1 MTNEEKAKELAGYC
15 AGETDYKETA
25 AYDAALAMAQWKDER
40 IKELEVTLNCRSKY
54 ERIYRNEF
62 LEAEKQALIDKACE
76 WWEMEI
82 IYPTMTQAEKEWF
95 EARIEAFKKAM
106 KGGNNE

>member
-25 AYDAALAMAQWKDER
+25 AYDAALAMATWKDEQ
-40 IKELEVTLNCRSKY
+40 
-54 ERIYRNEF
+54 

-76 WWEMEI
+76 WWENELT
-82 IYPTMTQAEKEWF
+82 YPTMTQADMFYKDSM
-95 EARIEAFKKAM
+95 IEEFKQAM
-106 KGGNNE
+106 KGGEQ